1 MRSVIA
7 AVLVPVVVLVL
18 VGPYTFLPSLL
29 EYAVA
34 KDVQNKLGIER
45 QPEVSLKSD
54 PPLNMFRGEFSG
66 GRIALRN
73 VDLGGVRAE
82 KASIDLDPFDID
94 VWDTMKNGRVVDRE
108 PLSGDLRLEVS
119 EDEVS
124 RLAEARSKRL
134 PVAGVDVKHSGVFI
148 GSEAKILGET
158 VPVSVQGRLDLRDD
172 ALVYEP
178 QSLEAAGV
186 RVSDELADRLID
198 DAEFEYPLD
207 RLPYQ
212 TRVTEVDTEERRIVI
227 DGRVPSIPLGVY
239 PGG

>member
-1 MRSVIA
+1 MRSVVA
-7 AVLVPVVVLVL
+7 AVLVPVVVVVL

-34 KDVQNKLGIER
+34 KDVQNKLGIEK
-45 QPEVSLKSD
+45 QPEVRLRSD
-54 PPLNMFRGEFSG
+54 PPLNMLRGEFSG

-82 KASIDLDPFDID
+82 KASIELDPFDID
-94 VWDTMKNGRVVDRE
+94 VWDTMRNGRVVDRE
-108 PLSGDLRLEVS
+108 PLSGDLQLEVS
-119 EDEVS
+119 EDEIS
-124 RLAEARSKRL
+124 RLVSARSER
-134 PVAGVDVKHSGVFI
+134 PITGIDVKPSGVVI
-148 GSEAKILGET
+148 GSEAKILGAD
-158 VPVSVQGRLDLRDD
+158 VPVSVQGELGLRDNT
-172 ALVYEP
+172 LVYEP
-178 QSLEAAGV
+178 RSIEAAGV

-198 DAEFEYPLD
+198 GAVFEYPLD

-212 TRVTEVDTEERRIVI
+212 TRVTEVDTEEGQLVI